1 MIFWR
6 IRFDSGSRKLDT
18 ELGYLALDQNL
29 NAHHVCDDNGKKIK
43 FACEYTT
50 LDSGDDPTEGV
61 TPPEW
66 ADKL

>member
-18 ELGYLALDQNL
+18 ELGYLVLDQSL
-29 NAHHVCDDNGKKIK
+29 NAQYVCDDNGKKIK
-43 FACEYTT
+43 FGIEYTT

-61 TPPEW
+61 TAPVW
-66 ADKL
+66 ADTL